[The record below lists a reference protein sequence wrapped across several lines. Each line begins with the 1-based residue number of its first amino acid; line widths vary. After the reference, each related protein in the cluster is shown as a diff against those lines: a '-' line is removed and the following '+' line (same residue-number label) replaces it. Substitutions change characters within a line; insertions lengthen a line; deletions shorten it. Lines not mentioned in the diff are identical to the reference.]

1 MFRKTCLIAFIVLT
15 AFLQISAQSRTSSFK
30 VIPLGV
36 KGGIEEDNLSA
47 YLLAPEGS
55 DGYICLDAGT
65 LNTGIRKA
73 IETGVL
79 KGKPDEVLRKQIKG
93 YLISHGHLDHVSG
106 LIINSPED
114 SVKKI
119 YGMPKVLGVLRDK
132 YFTWDAWANFGN
144 EGEKPMLKKYSYTAL
159 EEKVERPLDGTEM
172 IVKAFTLSHGNPYQ
186 STAFL
191 VGHQN
196 SYALYLGDTGAD
208 EIEKSDKMRLLWEQV
223 APLINKNELK
233 GVFLEVSFPNEQ
245 PENLLFGHLTPK
257 LFFKELGQLK
267 NLCKAGT
274 FEKVNFIITHI
285 KPPLQAEEL
294 IRKELK
300 EANTE
305 NFKLIFPKQGELLL
319 LN

>member
-1 MFRKTCLIAFIVLT
+1 MFRKTCLIACIVFA
-15 AFLQISAQSRTSSFK
+15 AFHQVFAQSPAPSFK

-55 DGYICLDAGT
+55 DSYICLDAGT

-73 IETGVL
+73 IDRGVL
-79 KGKPDEVLRKQIKG
+79 KGKPDEVLKKQIKG

-119 YGMPKVLGVLRDK
+119 YGMPKVLSVLRDK

-144 EGEKPMLKKYSYTAL
+144 EGEKPILKKYSYTAL
-159 EEKVERPLDGTEM
+159 EENVEKPLDGTEM
-172 IVKAFTLSHGNPYQ
+172 TVKAFTLSHGNPYQ

-223 APLINKNELK
+223 APLINKNQLK
-233 GVFLEVSFPNEQ
+233 AVFLEVSFPNEQ

-257 LFFKELGQLK
+257 LFFKELEQLK
-267 NLCKAGT
+267 NLCKADA
-274 FEKVNFIITHI
+274 FERVNFIITHI
-285 KPPLQAEEL
+285 KPPARAEVL

-300 EANTE
+300 EANTT
-305 NFKLIFPKQGELLL
+305 NLKLIFPRQGELLL

>member
-1 MFRKTCLIAFIVLT
+1 MFRKTCLIAFIVFA
-15 AFLQISAQSRTSSFK
+15 AFHQLSAQSRTSSFK

-47 YLLAPEGS
+47 YLLAPDGS
-55 DGYICLDAGT
+55 DAYICLDAGT

-73 IETGVL
+73 IDRGVL
-79 KGKPDEVLRKQIKG
+79 KGKPDEVLKKQIKG

-114 SVKKI
+114 SVKRI
-119 YGMPKVLGVLRDK
+119 YGVPKVLGVLRDK

-159 EEKVERPLDGTEM
+159 EENVERSLDGTDM
-172 IVKAFTLSHGNPYQ
+172 TVKAFTLSHGNPYQ

-191 VGHQN
+191 VGHLN

-208 EIEKSDKMRLLWEQV
+208 EIEKSDKMHLLWEQA

-233 GVFLEVSFPNEQ
+233 VIFMEVSFPNEQ
-245 PENLLFGHLTPK
+245 PDNLLFGHLTPK
-257 LFFKELGQLK
+257 LFFKELEQLK
-267 NLCKAGT
+267 NLCKAGA

-285 KPPLQAEEL
+285 KPPLRAEEL

-300 EANTE
+300 EANTA
-305 NFKLIFPKQGELLL
+305 NLKLIFPKQGEVLLL
-319 LN
+319 K

>member
-1 MFRKTCLIAFIVLT
+1 MFRKTCLIACIVFA
-15 AFLQISAQSRTSSFK
+15 AFHQVSAQSPASSFK
-30 VIPLGV
+30 IIPLGV

-55 DGYICLDAGT
+55 DNYICLDAGT

-73 IETGVL
+73 IDRGVL
-79 KGKPDEVLRKQIKG
+79 KGKPDEVLKKQIKG

-119 YGMPKVLGVLRDK
+119 YGMPKVLSVLRDK

-144 EGEKPMLKKYSYTAL
+144 EGEKPILKKYSYTAL
-159 EEKVERPLDGTEM
+159 EENVEKPLDGTEM
-172 IVKAFTLSHGNPYQ
+172 TVKAFTLSHGNPYQ

-223 APLINKNELK
+223 APLINKNQLK
-233 GVFLEVSFPNEQ
+233 AVFLEVSFPNEQ

-257 LFFKELGQLK
+257 LFFKELEQLK
-267 NLCKAGT
+267 NLCKADA
-274 FEKVNFIITHI
+274 FERVNFIITHI
-285 KPPLQAEEL
+285 KPPARAEVL

-300 EANTE
+300 EANTT
-305 NFKLIFPKQGELLL
+305 NLKLIFPRQGELLL